1 MHTHPLIQTLMF
13 AGLVG
18 AALPLFCGRS
28 HTLEVRIA
36 HLAMVV
42 VMATMFIPGGNAE
55 WVSVLAGCVLLAL
68 AMWVTSD
75 IADRST
81 ALSCAADL
89 TAMSLILV
97 FVSPAV
103 ASSDAL
109 PRSDDD
115 YQRSFHDHH
124 LAGGATTITSWL
136 GPLVLMCWA
145 VIVLFPLFARRREP
159 TGRHPRIT
167 AASGILMLTGMVPM
181 AA

>member
-1 MHTHPLIQTLMF
+1 MHAHPLIQTLMF
-13 AGLVG
+13 VGLVG
-18 AALPLFCGRS
+18 AALPLFWGQCR
-28 HTLEVRIA
+28 TLEVWVA

-42 VMATMFIPGGNAE
+42 VMATMFIPGGSAG
-55 WVSVLAGCVLLAL
+55 WVSVVAGCVLLAL

-81 ALSCAADL
+81 ALPCAADL

-97 FVSPAV
+97 FVSPAM
-103 ASSDAL
+103 ASADAV

-115 YQRSFHDHH
+115 YQTSFHDHH
-124 LAGGATTITSWL
+124 VAGGATTITSWL

-145 VIVLFPLFARRREP
+145 GIVLFPLFARRREP
-159 TGRHPRIT
+159 TGRHANIT

>member
-1 MHTHPLIQTLMF
+1 MVV
-13 AGLVG
+13 GLVG
-18 AALPLFCGRS
+18 AALPLFCGQCR
-28 HTLEVRIA
+28 TLEVWVA

-42 VMATMFIPGGNAE
+42 VMATMFIPGGCAG

-81 ALSCAADL
+81 ALPCAADL

-97 FVSPAV
+97 FVSPTV
-103 ASSDAL
+103 SYSDAV
-109 PRSDDD
+109 PRLDDS
-115 YQRSFHDHH
+115 YPGSLHAHH
-124 LAGGATTITSWL
+124 LAGGATTTITSWL

-145 VIVLFPLFARRREP
+145 GIVLYPLFARRREP
-159 TGRHPRIT
+159 TGRHAKIT
-167 AASGILMLTGMVPM
+167 AASGILMLTGMVPI

>member
-42 VMATMFIPGGNAE
+42 VMATMFIPGGNAG
-55 WVSVLAGCVLLAL
+55 WVGVVAGCVLLAL
-68 AMWVTSD
+68 AMWVSD
-75 IADRST
+75 MADRST

-103 ASSDAL
+103 ASSDAV
-109 PRSDDD
+109 PRSRDR
-115 YQRSFHDHH
+115 YQSSFHDHH
-124 LAGGATTITSWL
+124 VAGGATTMASWL

-159 TGRHPRIT
+159 TGRHARIT
-167 AASGILMLTGMVPM
+167 AASGILMLIGMVPM